1 MITSFSS
8 GKSSISFGPTSMPSG
23 TLMWPSMRPMFVF
36 FRIERPIS
44 EARRPTVAAASTTCW
59 TLWMFEA
66 KQVTT
71 MRPRQRANT
80 SSRRGPTLDSDSDTP
95 GRSAFV
101 ESPHRS
107 SRPSRP
113 SSASLDTSAGTPSTG
128 VWSNL

>member
-1 MITSFSS
+1 
-8 GKSSISFGPTSMPSG
+8 
-23 TLMWPSMRPMFVF
+23 MFD
-36 FRIERPIS
+36 
-44 EARRPTVAAASTTCW
+44 
-59 TLWMFEA
+59 A

-71 MRPRQRANT
+71 IRPRQRANT
-80 SSRRGPTLDSDSDTP
+80 SRSLGPTLDSEGDIP

-113 SSASLDTSAGTPSTG
+113 SSASRATSAGTPSTG